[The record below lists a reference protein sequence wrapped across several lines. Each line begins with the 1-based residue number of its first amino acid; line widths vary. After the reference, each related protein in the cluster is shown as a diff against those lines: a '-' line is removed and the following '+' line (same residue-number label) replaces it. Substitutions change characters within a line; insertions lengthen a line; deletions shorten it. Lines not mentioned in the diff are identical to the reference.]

1 MSFVVFTHF
10 IQIEGVLYKLKR
22 TLRESNNPIVDTW
35 KEHLKADKVF
45 KKDGILYFLETVE
58 EAIEVVEDE

>member
-1 MSFVVFTHF
+1 MSFVVPTHF
-10 IQIEGVLYKLKR
+10 IHIEGVLYRLKR
-22 TLRESNNPIVDTW
+22 TLKESNNPIVDTW